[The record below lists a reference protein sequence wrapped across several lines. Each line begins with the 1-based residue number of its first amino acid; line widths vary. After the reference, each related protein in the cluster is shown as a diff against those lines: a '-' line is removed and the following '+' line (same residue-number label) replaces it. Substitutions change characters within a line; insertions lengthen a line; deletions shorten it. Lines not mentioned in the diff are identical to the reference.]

1 MADLNAYT
9 RHDFSTLTNYEDK
22 LEKIS
27 LSLVKKDIPG
37 ASLNGNDPPSLTVE
51 QLKFWLSCRGA
62 KLPEEKEELVTRVN
76 KCHAFPELRNKVVDP
91 DSKKSFKTY
100 T

>member
-9 RHDFSTLTNYEDK
+9 RHQFSTLTNYEDK

-37 ASLNGNDPPSLTVE
+37 ASLNDNDPPSLTVK
-51 QLKFWLSCRGA
+51 QLKFWLSFRGP
-62 KLPEEKEELVTRVN
+62 KLPGGGEELVTRVN
-76 KCHAFPELRNKVVDP
+76 KYHAFPELRNKIVDP
-91 DSKKSFKTY
+91 DSEKSFKTY
-100 T
+100 I